1 MKKIILFGAGGHAN
15 SVIDV
20 IENTKKFKIL
30 FLVDTFNGQLGK
42 YKVLKENKNLNYYK
56 KFSKNVIVTIGQI
69 KSSLIREKLYKKL
82 KNHNFN
88 FPIII
93 SPKAHV
99 SKSSKISEGTI
110 VMHHALLNSNC
121 KIKEN
126 CIINTKALIE
136 HDVTI
141 NKNTHIS
148 TGAIIN
154 GGCTINKNCFIGSNA
169 TLIQNI
175 TIKAFSV
182 IGAGKIIKKNI

>member
-1 MKKIILFGAGGHAN
+1 MKKRTILL
-15 SVIDV
+15 I
-20 IENTKKFKIL
+20 
-30 FLVDTFNGQLGK
+30 GK
-42 YKVLKENKNLNYYK
+42 YKKVESDISRYKRNFFVLAIDNLLGIKNLK
-56 KFSKNVIVTIGQI
+56 KHD
-69 KSSLIREKLYKKL
+69 LEKIEAIAFKG
-82 KNHNFN
+82 HTNFN

-182 IGAGKIIKKNI
+182 IGAGKIIKKNIWEIKL